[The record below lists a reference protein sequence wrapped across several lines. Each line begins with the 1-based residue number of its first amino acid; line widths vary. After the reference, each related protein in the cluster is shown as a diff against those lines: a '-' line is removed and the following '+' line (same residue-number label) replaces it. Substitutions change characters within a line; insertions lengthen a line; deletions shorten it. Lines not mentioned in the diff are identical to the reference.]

1 MVGDFTGISGHSR
14 VCVCVCVLKLS
25 HSSFSRAIAMAMDPT
40 QHMLNIDKSEFD
52 TLATL
57 LARGHISGDTAILEK
72 HVEKAYQE
80 LIAGEHLEK
89 LVEYSGGMSE
99 AAKRSFLMNWTP
111 LRLLWKRGICK
122 TW

>member
-1 MVGDFTGISGHSR
+1 M
-14 VCVCVCVLKLS
+14 CVCVLKLL
-25 HSSFSRAIAMAMDPT
+25 HCSFVRAIAMAMDPT
-40 QHMLNIDKSEFD
+40 QHMLNKSEFD

-57 LARGHISGDTAILEK
+57 LARAHISGDTAILEK

-99 AAKRSFLMNWTP
+99 AAKRRIL
-111 LRLLWKRGICK
+111 
-122 TW
+122 